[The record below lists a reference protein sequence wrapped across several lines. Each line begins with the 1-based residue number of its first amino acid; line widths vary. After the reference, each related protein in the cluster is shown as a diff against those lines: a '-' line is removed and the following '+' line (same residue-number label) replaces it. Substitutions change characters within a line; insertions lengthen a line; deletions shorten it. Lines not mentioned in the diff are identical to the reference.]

1 MLSGRSAAQVHGLDL
16 IESELPVEVTV
27 PRSRSLAR
35 PDLVV
40 RRAELAVDD
49 RTMVAG
55 LPVTSVLRTIMDVA
69 RHATLDEAVVVAD
82 SALRMGVLS
91 RHQLAQAVDA
101 TAGPRARRI
110 RRALLLVDESSGSA
124 LETRAR
130 VLMHLAALPAPVP
143 QLVIRDEKGQ
153 FVARVDFAFVA
164 ARVVVELD
172 GFAFHRDRDS
182 YRTDRAKA
190 NELARLGWRLVRLTW
205 EDVVLRPD
213 WVIELLRDLGV

>member
-1 MLSGRSAAQVHGLDL
+1 VPTHGAH
-16 IESELPVEVTV
+16 P
-27 PRSRSLAR
+27 
-35 PDLVV
+35 
-40 RRAELAVDD
+40 
-49 RTMVAG
+49 
-55 LPVTSVLRTIMDVA
+55 
-69 RHATLDEAVVVAD
+69 
-82 SALRMGVLS
+82 
-91 RHQLAQAVDA
+91 
-101 TAGPRARRI
+101 
-110 RRALLLVDESSGSA
+110 

-143 QLVIRDEKGQ
+143 QLVIRDEKGR

-205 EDVVLRPD
+205 EDIVLRPD